1 MSVPIL
7 DMSVLILDTVLI
19 LDMAVLIL
27 DNDAFRHSIL
37 VSVNPILLYFIIILN
52 ISLFWCFLR
61 LIGARHLLHLLEEVC
76 VHSKTAPFEL
86 EAQLLACIFGD
97 NAMFRDCPGKD
108 GDFFPKAVLIYDT
121 LISSFSL
128 AEITWNLADFV
139 GLGALIFFD
148 GSLLR
153 RSWLLSHSSTPSQFQ
168 TGTGFLFWRFIF
180 ALDGLS
186 RFPFLFH
193 FIILVL

>member
-1 MSVPIL
+1 MSVLIL

-19 LDMAVLIL
+19 LDKSFLILDTVLIL
-27 DNDAFRHSIL
+27 DNDAFSHSIL
-37 VSVNPILLYFIIILN
+37 VSVNPVLLYFIIIL
-52 ISLFWCFLR
+52 IVSLFWISLR
-61 LIGARHLLHLLEEVC
+61 LVGARHILHLLEEAC
-76 VHSKTAPFEL
+76 VHSKTGPFEL

-121 LISSFSL
+121 LISSFLL

-139 GLGALIFFD
+139 GLGALIFSD

-153 RSWLLSHSSTPSQFQ
+153 RSWLLLHSSALSQFQ
-168 TGTGFLFWRFIF
+168 TGTGFLF
-180 ALDGLS
+180 
-186 RFPFLFH
+186 
-193 FIILVL
+193 